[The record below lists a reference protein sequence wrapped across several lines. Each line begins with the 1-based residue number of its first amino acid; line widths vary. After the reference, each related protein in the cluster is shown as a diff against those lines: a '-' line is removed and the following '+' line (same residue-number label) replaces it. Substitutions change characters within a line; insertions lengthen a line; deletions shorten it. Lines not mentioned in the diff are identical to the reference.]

1 MNRSLGEIDRTSF
14 YMYESDGLL
23 LNSLHQVEIIDD
35 SLVGEHEL
43 HVPELLQ
50 SLSWIWIALF
60 FNFLKR
66 CTFDCFCFPLL
77 VSLLFQ

>member
-1 MNRSLGEIDRTSF
+1 MNRSLGEIDRASF

-50 SLSWIWIALF
+50 SLS
-60 FNFLKR
+60 
-66 CTFDCFCFPLL
+66 
-77 VSLLFQ
+77 